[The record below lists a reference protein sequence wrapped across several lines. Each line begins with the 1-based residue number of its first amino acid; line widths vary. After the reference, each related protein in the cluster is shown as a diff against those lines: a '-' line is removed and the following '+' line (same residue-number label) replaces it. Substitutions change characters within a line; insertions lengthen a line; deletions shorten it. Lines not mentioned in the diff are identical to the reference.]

1 MAQLKISKPVGDIAV
16 NGTSP
21 NANMF
26 DDILIVQYLLNK
38 SPGPGKPNPPLAENG
53 TLSAEFFAAIRA
65 YESSR
70 GPVDGRID
78 PGDATMTAL
87 NGVPLG
93 EFEGIT
99 DPLEQRSVIAR
110 NKFIGKWNFTRGD
123 YKTLTVTN
131 GSALSFDPS
140 TTWLPDYFKTRI
152 LTLLNKILKPEETP
166 AATWG
171 VSTFD
176 SHHWHL
182 GCWSRANKP
191 ISQASQDW
199 IKSAIGDPGPGGLV
213 EELQNL
219 RKPFRALNTS
229 FPSDIAKY
237 RVAHA
242 AWLRTPGVA
251 MVLNAYTNLQEAAI
265 THHTF
270 EGFSWRPFETSPTG
284 VLTTMATADP
294 RRHWMLDAQG
304 AISKPPYMSAA
315 ELDAASLREEFKCE
329 GMLQINLLIDKSGVI
344 HPILGLPQDLSVV
357 TGMTSDAMHPPMSIF
372 DTSTAAS

>member
-26 DDILIVQYLLNK
+26 DDILIVQYLLNR
-38 SPGPGKPNPPLAENG
+38 SPGPGKPNPPLVENG

-99 DPLEQRSVIAR
+99 DFLERRSVISR
-110 NKFIGKWNFTRGD
+110 NKFMRGWNYTRGD

-131 GSALSFDPS
+131 GSALTFDPS
-140 TTWLPDYFKTRI
+140 TTWLPSYFKTRI

-166 AATWG
+166 SGTWG
-171 VSTFD
+171 VGTFD
-176 SHHWHL
+176 SYHWHL
-182 GCWSRANKP
+182 GFWAGANKRV
-191 ISQASQDW
+191 SNASEDW
-199 IKSAIGDPGPGGLV
+199 LRDANGPNGLVGGLANV
-213 EELQNL
+213 RQ
-219 RKPFRALNTS
+219 PFLGLKTS
-229 FPSDIAKY
+229 FPSDIANY
-237 RVAHA
+237 RAAHA

-251 MVLNAYTNLQEAAI
+251 AQLNAYANLPEAVI
-265 THHTF
+265 VHHTF
-270 EGFSWRPFETSPTG
+270 EAAGWRPFEMKTE
-284 VLTTMATADP
+284 DP
-294 RRHWMLDAQG
+294 QRHWMLDASG
-304 AISKPPYMSAA
+304 AIRKPPYMAPND
-315 ELDAASLREEFKCE
+315 LDAANLRREFLCE
-329 GMLQINLLIDKSGVI
+329 GMPQINLLIDRAGVI
-344 HPILGLPQDLSVV
+344 HPIIGILQDLTVV
-357 TGMTSDAMHPPMSIF
+357 TGLPSDALHPPKSIF
-372 DTSTAAS
+372 DK